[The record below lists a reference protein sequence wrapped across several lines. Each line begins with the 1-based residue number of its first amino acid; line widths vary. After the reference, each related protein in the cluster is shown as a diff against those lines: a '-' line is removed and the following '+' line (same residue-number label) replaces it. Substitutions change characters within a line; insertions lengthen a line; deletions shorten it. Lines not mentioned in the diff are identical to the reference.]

1 MGVRRR
7 ASWMSEYVTAELN
20 YLAERVAELETW
32 SYDPP
37 DGRPRFN
44 GRLRA
49 YQTRITNAREYPEK
63 TLTEHGF
70 CCLRRPSKVSS
81 CPDES
86 AIRNTGY
93 AEATEWIKD
102 TLQASQAIVFDHTYR
117 RRLSGRPPLDG
128 TGGSFSE
135 IRTPVG
141 RVHADFTPSSAPKRV
156 APLMARDA
164 DDPLPPYR
172 IYGLWR
178 PLNKRPLQDAPLAL
192 ASSSS
197 VTAHE
202 LVPNSLIYPDRR
214 GETYAILHSDRH
226 EWFYFPDMQ
235 RDEVLLFLHYD
246 SSASP
251 HIPVPHTAFEDPAS
265 PPDAE
270 PRESLEMRILVF

>member
-1 MGVRRR
+1 
-7 ASWMSEYVTAELN
+7 MSDHITAELN
-20 YLAERVAELETW
+20 YLAERVAQLETW

-49 YQTRITNAREYPEK
+49 YPTRIASARENSDL

-70 CCLRRPSKVSS
+70 CCLHQPSQVSRFA
-81 CPDES
+81 DED

-93 AEATEWIKD
+93 AEAAEWLKD
-102 TLQASQAIVFDHTYR
+102 SLQVSHAIVFDHTYR
-117 RRLSGRPPLDG
+117 RRLPGRPPLDG

-135 IRTPVG
+135 VRTPVG
-141 RVHADFTPSSAPKRV
+141 RVHADFTPYSAPKRV
-156 APLMARDA
+156 AALMACGP

-178 PLNKRPLQDAPLAL
+178 PLNTRPLQDAPLAL
-192 ASSSS
+192 AAASS
-197 VTAHE
+197 VTTHE
-202 LVPNSLIYPDRR
+202 LVPNALVYPDRR

-226 EWFYFPDMQ
+226 EWFYFPAMQ
-235 RDEVLLFLHYD
+235 SEEVLLFLHYD